1 MTKPP
6 ILTLDVYW
14 KTLNEGQD
22 ELKQRLGSLI
32 AQAWQ
37 FGVSGHVF
45 IGHFL
50 FPILRPCFSH
60 CFTDL
65 TLLSSPDKNRKS
77 EIQKSNLSSALYFVF
92 RSGIVNLY
100 FGTFGEP
107 DKIRNKCQKLVS
119 VQKQSKAQQFV

>member
-6 ILTLDVYW
+6 ILTLDVHW
-14 KTLNEGQD
+14 KTMNEGQD

-65 TLLSSPDKNRKS
+65 TLLSSPDKKKKIRNTK
-77 EIQKSNLSSALYFVF
+77 IQFIFCSIF